1 MCRWLLKLI
10 RTEVKDMSDYSTIQQ
25 YQPLRV
31 PASFDTQGK
40 QFIVQLNEIL
50 DDIYR
55 RFGRLGM
62 SDMSKK
68 FRMTIDGKYD
78 IVSGIDITDE
88 GVDISGGKYIKLAS
102 GDYIEIGDWLIDK
115 DGLIGK
121 VTYLSNQY
129 EFAFGKSVSAN
140 TYGISLKSHN
150 GAGLQLTSVYPYRSH
165 PGATPTTLTK
175 EFGFGADQKSQYKTW
190 QGMTGNESGISL
202 YGVDYIGNGNTIVDE
217 MFTGDIYVENLYPY
231 TTNKYNN
238 WLNHVSQPYPQYTL
252 GSLGNSGAI
261 WDKAYINKINYND
274 LVQMS
279 SREVKHNIKAMEDE
293 GERLD
298 RLTPVTFA
306 YNNDKDERK
315 RYGLIWED
323 TVDIMPE
330 ICHERDGEKS
340 INYVELV
347 PMLLKEN
354 QTLRKRVASL
364 EERISRLEGMLNV

>member
-68 FRMTIDGKYD
+68 FRTTIDGKYD

-102 GDYIEIGDWLIDK
+102 GDYIKVGDWQFDENGLKGKVIVDTQYGTEGFFAISPTDTIGDNRGVRL
-115 DGLIGK
+115 
-121 VTYLSNQY
+121 N
-129 EFAFGKSVSAN
+129 
-140 TYGISLKSHN
+140 
-150 GAGLQLTSVYPYRSH
+150 
-165 PGATPTTLTK
+165 PGADLDIFVKYFRNGNYP
-175 EFGFGADQKSQYKTW
+175 EFKFTFASGGSAGYWWKSSHL
-190 QGMTGNESGISL
+190 SGETDKIGSL
-202 YGVDYIGNGNTIVDE
+202 YGLGQLGKIDSPV
-217 MFTGDIYVENLYPY
+217 
-231 TTNKYNN
+231 YNI
-238 WLNHVSQPYPQYTL
+238 L
-252 GSLGNSGAI
+252 GSQIYGLNI
-261 WDKAYINKINYND
+261 IPWDSSKNAHKAGTNFPSTAQTACGSIGDSNHYWQKIYGSTIYYAD
-274 LVQMS
+274 LVGPS
-279 SREVKHNIKAMEDE
+279 SRSVKHNIKAMEDE

-323 TVDIMPE
+323 TVGIMPE

>member
-1 MCRWLLKLI
+1 
-10 RTEVKDMSDYSTIQQ
+10 MSDYSTIQQ

-68 FRMTIDGKYD
+68 FRTTIDGKYD

-102 GDYIEIGDWLIDK
+102 GDYIDVGGWVFNSS
-115 DGLIGK
+115 GLVGK
-121 VTYLSNQY
+121 ITYSGKQY
-129 EFAFGKSVSAN
+129 EFAFGKDVSAD
-140 TYGISLKSHN
+140 TYGLSLKSHN
-150 GAGLQLTSVYPYRSH
+150 GAGLQLTSIYPFYLH
-165 PGATPTTLTK
+165 PGTGATPITLTK
-175 EFGFGADQKSQYKTW
+175 EFGFGSNQKSQYNTW
-190 QGMTGNESGISL
+190 QGMTGNDSGISL
-202 YGVDYIGNGNTIVDE
+202 YGVDFIGDGHTIVDE
-217 MFTGDIYVENLYPY
+217 VFAGDMYAENLYPY
-231 TTNKYNN
+231 KTNKYSE
-238 WLNHVSQPYPQYTL
+238 WEGHASQPHQYTL
-252 GSLGNSGAI
+252 GNLGNLGAI
-261 WDKAYINKINYND
+261 WDKAYINKVNYND

-279 SREVKHNIKAMEDE
+279 SREVKHNIKVMEDE